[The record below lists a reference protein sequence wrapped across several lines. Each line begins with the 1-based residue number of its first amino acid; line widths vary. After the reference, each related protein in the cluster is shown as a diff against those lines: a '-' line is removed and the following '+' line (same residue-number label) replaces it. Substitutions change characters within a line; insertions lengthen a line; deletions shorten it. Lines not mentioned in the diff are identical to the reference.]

1 MKVKDIM
8 TRTVEMVGPQDTLQ
22 TAAMMMKTHDIG
34 VLPVN
39 DGGRVVGI
47 VTDRDIVV
55 RGTAAG
61 KDPKST
67 PASEAMSTDV
77 VTCRTDDR
85 IEDVARTMKE
95 RQIRRVVVLDEGK
108 RVAGIVSLGDLAGRP
123 GTTSARVRSWKRSRS
138 RRGAASLRG
147 RWTAGGSIPPAVSP
161 FQSMS
166 WAARS
171 FTRRLCI
178 IREKVGLSAE

>member
-22 TAAMMMKTHDIG
+22 TAALKMKDHDIG
-34 VLPVN
+34 VVPVA

-67 PASEAMSTDV
+67 PVSEGMTTSV
-77 VTCRTDDR
+77 VTCHEEDR
-85 IEDVARTMKE
+85 IDDVARTMKD
-95 RQIRRVVVLDEGK
+95 RQIRRVVVLGDAK
-108 RVAGIVSLGDLAGRP
+108 RVVGIVSLGDLAVETRDDERKGEVLEEVSTP
-123 GTTSARVRSWKRSRS
+123 T
-138 RRGAASLRG
+138 RG
-147 RWTAGGSIPPAVSP
+147 R
-161 FQSMS
+161 
-166 WAARS
+166 
-171 FTRRLCI
+171 
-178 IREKVGLSAE
+178 